1 MQRMMHLFDRGERE
15 MRGAFVQPAK
25 PLPRTQDRVPVV
37 QARDNVLILRDMS
50 VAAAV
55 GVGSVDDALLS
66 DQEIRAKLETYRE
79 DLLKQVRFEFQIVIG
94 TRPQNLDVYY
104 GKLLNW
110 LDGLQ
115 SAERKMYGLED
126 GLTAFCQQGI
136 SSVEAFRNSFGFEP
150 NDLRGLPGAVH
161 ALADLL
167 ASGDEEGLKLAEV
180 RGPAVI
186 DDAVQ
191 KIIHWQNLLE
201 LRVQHLRDQI
211 EQRHA
216 PVRTVYFATSYHVR
230 LASKATVRLKGPLNE
245 DEIARATRELEN
257 RCGQITRILERMQLK
272 AWRASHDELVR
283 EIQYF
288 YHPSQVNLAWRE
300 IRAEKS
306 VAMGL
311 AQTRV

>member
-1 MQRMMHLFDRGERE
+1 MQRMTHLFDRGERE
-15 MRGAFVQPAK
+15 ARGAFVQPAK

-104 GKLLNW
+104 SKLLYW

-115 SAERKMYGLED
+115 NAERIMYGLED
-126 GLTAFCQQGI
+126 GLIAFCQKEI
-136 SSVEAFRNSFGFEP
+136 SSVEAFRNSFGCEP
-150 NDLRGLPGAVH
+150 DDLRGLPGAVH
-161 ALADLL
+161 ALASLMV
-167 ASGDEEGLKLAEV
+167 SGDAKVLNLVQE

-186 DDAVQ
+186 ADAVQ
-191 KIIHWQNLLE
+191 KIVHWQNLIE
-201 LRVQHLRDQI
+201 LRGQHLRSEV
-211 EQRHA
+211 EQRGA

-230 LASKATVRLKGPLNE
+230 LASKATARLKGPLSE
-245 DEIARATRELEN
+245 EEIARATRELEN

-283 EIQYF
+283 ELRYF
-288 YHPSQVNLAWRE
+288 YHPSQLDLARRE
-300 IRAEKS
+300 LHADKS

-311 AQTRV
+311 SKM

>member
-1 MQRMMHLFDRGERE
+1 
-15 MRGAFVQPAK
+15 
-25 PLPRTQDRVPVV
+25 
-37 QARDNVLILRDMS
+37 
-50 VAAAV
+50 
-55 GVGSVDDALLS
+55 
-66 DQEIRAKLETYRE
+66 
-79 DLLKQVRFEFQIVIG
+79 
-94 TRPQNLDVYY
+94 
-104 GKLLNW
+104 
-110 LDGLQ
+110 
-115 SAERKMYGLED
+115 MYGLED